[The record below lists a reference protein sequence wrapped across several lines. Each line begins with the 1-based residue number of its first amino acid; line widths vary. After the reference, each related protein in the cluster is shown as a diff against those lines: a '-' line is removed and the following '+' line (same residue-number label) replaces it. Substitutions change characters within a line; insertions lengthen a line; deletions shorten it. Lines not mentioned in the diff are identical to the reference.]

1 VPGMMNADPKY
12 FPDAKLYSQV
22 SFDEAIELAF
32 YGAKVIHPKT
42 IQPLKQKN
50 IPLRIKS
57 FINPD
62 GEGSIIKSKI
72 DKMSDIPSFIVK
84 ENQILISISDVNLA
98 FIVGNHMNQIFS
110 ILAKNNVEVNLMQNS
125 AVSFSICVD
134 NDKHKIPQLIKD
146 FQQFYEVLFNADLSL
161 FTIRH
166 YTDNSFDS
174 FLQDK
179 DVVLE
184 QKSRNTI
191 QLIAR

>member
-1 VPGMMNADPKY
+1 
-12 FPDAKLYSQV
+12 
-22 SFDEAIELAF
+22 
-32 YGAKVIHPKT
+32 
-42 IQPLKQKN
+42 
-50 IPLRIKS
+50 
-57 FINPD
+57 
-62 GEGSIIKSKI
+62 
-72 DKMSDIPSFIVK
+72 MSDMPSFIVK
-84 ENQILISISDVNLA
+84 ENQILISISDVDLS

-110 ILAKNNVEVNLMQNS
+110 LLAKNNVEVNLMQNS

-146 FQQFYEVLFNADLSL
+146 FQQFYEVLYNVDLSL